1 VEINGLLDRKR
12 EKKVGIII
20 LGIFFFFLSSF
31 FIAPLT
37 VEKNT
42 IPPLSGRANAFDYVT
57 NQSWGNQNHADDAKI
72 GHNQSEYG
80 LFSWSDINFY
90 AAFTYAFGDFNCH
103 QKFQRSW
110 EINGNQMPVCVR
122 DIGIFF
128 GLVIGSLLFYLKGFN
143 RWTIKDTMLS
153 IFPDKY
159 LTKIYQQNK
168 RWQSVLL
175 LSFFSIVPLVFD
187 GFLQLLTPYESTSI
201 MRLVTGLPFGF
212 IIGLYLCS
220 SFSARPNAFTGDASL
235 VRLPGGA
242 RFAQLSTQDE

>member
-1 VEINGLLDRKR
+1 M
-12 EKKVGIII
+12 GIII

-57 NQSWGNQNHADDAKI
+57 SQSWGNQNYVEGAKI

-80 LFSWSDINFY
+80 LFSWSELNVY

-103 QKFQRSW
+103 QKFERSW

-175 LSFFSIVPLVFD
+175 LSFSQLFPWCLTAFFNCLPRMNQQVPCD
-187 GFLQLLTPYESTSI
+187 
-201 MRLVTGLPFGF
+201 
-212 IIGLYLCS
+212 
-220 SFSARPNAFTGDASL
+220 
-235 VRLPGGA
+235 
-242 RFAQLSTQDE
+242 